1 MRDRDIRTAL
11 REELKSVYKDDVG
24 TIFIDE
30 LGLCTGN
37 ARVDMAVVNGSL
49 NGYEI
54 KSERDTL
61 QRLPHQIE
69 IYGKA
74 LDQVTIVAS
83 GLHIEKII
91 NMVPEWWGI
100 TEAYY
105 QDGSVQFK
113 IVRESQTNPNVDP
126 YSLVQLLWR
135 DEALSL
141 LRSIGAEKGM
151 LTKPR
156 RAIWQKLS
164 QSRSVEELGHLV
176 REQLKGRANWRS
188 AQSQMLDGD

>member
-11 REELKSVYKDDVG
+11 REELKNAYKDDLG

-69 IYGKA
+69 IYGRA

-91 NMVPEWWGI
+91 NLVPEWWGV
-100 TEAYY
+100 TEAYS
-105 QDGSVQFK
+105 QDGIVQFK
-113 IVRESQTNPNVDP
+113 IIRTPQTNPTVDAF
-126 YSLVQLLWR
+126 SLVQLLWR
-135 DEALSL
+135 EEALAL
-141 LRSIGAEKGM
+141 LKTLGAERGM
-151 LTKPR
+151 MSKPR
-156 RAIWQKLS
+156 RTIWRKLTELK
-164 QSRSVEELGHLV
+164 SVEELGQLV
-176 REQLKGRANWRS
+176 
-188 AQSQMLDGD
+188 